1 MNGSA
6 FLSMIPMRV
15 AISIAFM
22 ATMLPD
28 LSVIANFSHSTK
40 WQRSDIC
47 KYELHVNCENKL
59 ASRSFSVIEV
69 LAQFTKASTGRHVS
83 GFDVSVFLSLVK
95 IENLSLKKSFATP
108 KNSQR
113 KSDVCLFSPIDA
125 LEAKNCTCGES
136 GVSPRRS
143 NSTLIRYATSV
154 PAVPR

>member
-95 IENLSLKKSFATP
+95 IENYEELEKEIKEYIEYYNNERIQKGLGYMTP
-108 KNSQR
+108 KEYKEKELARISMEN
-113 KSDVCLFSPIDA
+113 V
-125 LEAKNCTCGES
+125 EN
-136 GVSPRRS
+136 
-143 NSTLIRYATSV
+143 
-154 PAVPR
+154 